1 MVSLCSIKFEITRI
15 LVHLIVKIKA
25 MRLKNFV
32 PNTITLF
39 NLLSGIIS
47 IYCAMTGQLDMAA
60 WLIFAAAVFDFFDG
74 MAARLLHAKSLIGE
88 QLDSLAD
95 VVSFGVAP
103 GFILFQ
109 MLQMS
114 HGQPMHT
121 TDDFSIL
128 PFLAF
133 IVPAFGALRLAR
145 FNAENV
151 QSDHFIGLPIP
162 ATGIFIAS
170 LPLIRTALYDERELF
185 YMMITNTYFLLAT
198 GILLSFL
205 MVSRFPMFGLKF
217 KNFSFRDNL
226 IKYFFLG
233 SSLLLLLFLQIV
245 AIPFIIMLYLF
256 LSLILYLTEIQ
267 S

>member
-1 MVSLCSIKFEITRI
+1 MS
-15 LVHLIVKIKA
+15 
-25 MRLKNFV
+25 LKNHI
-32 PNTITLF
+32 PNIITLF
-39 NLLSGIIS
+39 NLLSGVIS
-47 IYCAMTGQLDMAA
+47 IYCAMTGQLDLAA
-60 WLIFAAAVFDFFDG
+60 WLIFIAAVFDFLDG
-74 MAARLLHAKSLIGE
+74 MAARLLHAKSAIGE

-109 MLQMS
+109 MLSMS

-121 TDDFSIL
+121 SDGFSVL

-145 FNAENV
+145 FNAENT
-151 QSDHFIGLPIP
+151 QSDNFSGLPIP
-162 ATGIFIAS
+162 AVGIFIAS

-185 YMMITNTYFLLAT
+185 YMMITNTYFLLAS
-198 GILLSFL
+198 GIILSFL
-205 MVSRFPMFGLKF
+205 MVSSFPIFGLKF
-217 KNFSFRDNL
+217 KNFSIGDNL

-233 SSLLLLLFLQIV
+233 TSLLLLLFFQVV
-245 AIPFIIMLYLF
+245 AIPFIILLYLF